1 MKRALHTILWIGFTI
16 FLIFLFFICSIAF
29 GTYETGSAFPKENY
43 FAGTVAVLIILVPT
57 MIRLRNNKKMQQRMS
72 QNPENARALERSRV
86 HMMDSDLAL
95 IDSGRLPNVFG
106 TGIALKDGETAYFSS
121 AADLI
126 TSTERV
132 VGHRGRCGGVS
143 VRVARGVT
151 LHSGSSSGQPIY
163 GRVEQTYKGSL
174 IITSNRIVFLNPLK
188 GFEVKTD
195 KITAITPYSNG
206 IGIQAGNK
214 SYTLIVPYN
223 DYAIRVLNMMRLY

>member
-57 MIRLRNNKKMQQRMS
+57 MIRLRNKKKMQQRMS
-72 QNPENARALERSRV
+72 QNPENVRALV
-86 HMMDSDLAL
+86 HMTDNDLAL

-106 TGIALKDGETAYFSS
+106 TGIVLKDNETAYFNSS
-121 AADLI
+121 ANLI

-132 VGHRGRCGGVS
+132 VGRTGRSSGIS

-151 LHSGSSSGQPIY
+151 LHSGSSSGRPIY

-214 SYTLIVPYN
+214 SYTLVVPYN